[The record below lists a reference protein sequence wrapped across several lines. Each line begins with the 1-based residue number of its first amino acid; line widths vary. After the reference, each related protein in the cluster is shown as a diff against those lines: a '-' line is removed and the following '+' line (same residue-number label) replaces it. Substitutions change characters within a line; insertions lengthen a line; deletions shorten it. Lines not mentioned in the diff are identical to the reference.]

1 MATFGGF
8 VNSVENALIL
18 ILPVFDVAVNILC
31 SFGIAGEYYFLVFVS
46 SSSVLGI

>member
-31 SFGIAGEYYFLVFVS
+31 SFDMLGEYYFLVFVS